1 MKKWLLEYSSILNQ
15 DKEKEMKKL
24 ISLLTAIT
32 MAIVMLIPVSYAY
45 AGDIDTTE
53 MPTYDEAE
61 RVSVDFLD
69 GIFPKIKIGELSD
82 ALLNKSELT
91 VGDKFAFTIIQDMP
105 SLEKYEQK
113 WINTIDNAYIYFPLN
128 DNFDYE
134 FKVTD
139 QYGNDVTDEAGSYSF
154 EITEYSSDEYIEML
168 KEQERGMQEEIE
180 NEIPQAIE
188 EYKEFIELE
197 SNFDQMVIDAKAEL
211 YEDYANGHITEEEYS
226 KYSEELEQQISEME
240 NHIKMCREFYD
251 EAGVTGESDV
261 YLAVARECE
270 LRYKC
275 LYMLLTGYEY
285 LPQRF
290 SVFRYDYDSE
300 YIKTHSGTT
309 LTLSWDVTVT
319 DRVPPGEFYFNPL
332 LSNIAGISGLSL
344 ENKQFVWRGKKLRVI
359 GYSPIYNDA
368 VPDNNE
374 LLLYKLYKE
383 VLPGVVI
390 VRNK

>member
-1 MKKWLLEYSSILNQ
+1 
-15 DKEKEMKKL
+15 MKKL
-24 ISLLTAIT
+24 ISLLMAMT
-32 MAIVMLIPVSYAY
+32 MAIVMFIPVSYAY

-53 MPTYDEAE
+53 MPTCDEAE
-61 RVSVDFLD
+61 RVSLDFLH

-82 ALLNKSELT
+82 ELLNKSELT
-91 VGDKFAFTIIQDMP
+91 VGDKFTFTIIQDMP

-113 WINTIDNAYIYFPLN
+113 WINTIDDAHIYFPLS

-154 EITEYSSDEYIEML
+154 EITEYSSDEYIEVL

-180 NEIPQAIE
+180 NETPQAIE

-211 YEDYANGHITEEEYS
+211 YEDYANGHITEEEYEEN
-226 KYSEELEQQISEME
+226 SEELERQIGEME

-261 YLAVARECE
+261 YLAVARKQE
-270 LRYKC
+270 LIYKC

-285 LPQRF
+285 LPQRY

-332 LSNIAGISGLSL
+332 LSNIAGISRLSL

-368 VPDNNE
+368 VPDINE
-374 LLLYKLYKE
+374 LFLYNLYKE

>member
-1 MKKWLLEYSSILNQ
+1 
-15 DKEKEMKKL
+15 MKKL

-180 NEIPQAIE
+180 NEIPRAIE

-226 KYSEELEQQISEME
+226 KYSEELEQQISEMT
-240 NHIKMCREFYD
+240 K
-251 EAGVTGESDV
+251 
-261 YLAVARECE
+261 
-270 LRYKC
+270 
-275 LYMLLTGYEY
+275 
-285 LPQRF
+285 
-290 SVFRYDYDSE
+290 
-300 YIKTHSGTT
+300 YI
-309 LTLSWDVTVT
+309 
-319 DRVPPGEFYFNPL
+319 
-332 LSNIAGISGLSL
+332 
-344 ENKQFVWRGKKLRVI
+344 
-359 GYSPIYNDA
+359 
-368 VPDNNE
+368 
-374 LLLYKLYKE
+374 
-383 VLPGVVI
+383 
-390 VRNK
+390 